1 MPAPGPAAENGRV
14 SSRRVL
20 AGLSL
25 AAVTLVAGCGGGGG
39 GGGDD
44 ASDPNSA
51 SYDPATTTLK
61 AAGLE
66 VCSEQQRA
74 ATGGLEANQ
83 NGLAAARA
91 FFVAKDCNGSK
102 ESPNVV
108 AVFQFTSADAVQ
120 SGMVQIKKA
129 YPRAKTVQRGPL
141 IIAATGPNAA
151 ANLSAIEGALPTATT
166 S

>member
-1 MPAPGPAAENGRV
+1 V

-39 GGGDD
+39 GGDS
-44 ASDPNSA
+44 SDPNSS

-74 ATGGLEANQ
+74 ATGGLDADQ

-141 IIAATGPNAA
+141 IIAATGPDAA

>member
-1 MPAPGPAAENGRV
+1 V
-14 SSRRVL
+14 SRRRVL
-20 AGLSL
+20 AAGLSL
-25 AAVTLVAGCGGGGG
+25 AAVSLVAACGGSDSGS
-39 GGGDD
+39 DP
-44 ASDPNSA
+44 SDPNSSA
-51 SYDPATTTLK
+51 YDPAETTLK

-66 VCSEQQRA
+66 VCSEQQRVS
-74 ATGGLEANQ
+74 TGGLEADA

-108 AVFQFTSADAVQ
+108 AVFQFTSGDAVR
-120 SGMVQIKKA
+120 SGMAQIKKA
-129 YPRAKTVQRGPL
+129 YPRAETIQRGPL
-141 IIAATGPNAA
+141 IIAATGPDAA